1 MASDSA
7 TVATIDQELVDVA
20 DYACNYRVTDEAAYS
35 AAHRCLVDTLA
46 CAFFAAKDAD
56 CLRLVGP
63 VVPGATLA
71 NGARVPGT
79 SLQLD
84 PVSAA
89 FNIGVLTR
97 WLELNDTFTGASGSH
112 PSDNL
117 SGILA
122 VADYLSRQRLSAGR
136 EPPLMRDVLESMI
149 KAYEIQGCHAMEND
163 SFSVHSGI
171 DHVLLTKVAT
181 ASVVT
186 RMLGGGHQQV
196 INACSNA
203 WLAPTLRVY
212 RHAPNVG
219 TRKGW
224 AGAEASSQA
233 VMLALMAIRGEM
245 GYPLALSARQRG
257 FYDMFRGG
265 KPFTFPRPYREYVI
279 RHVML
284 KSVPC
289 GMYGQTAVECAIRA
303 HALVRERIE
312 SIERIDIHTQR
323 SLLGIMSKT
332 GPLRNHADRDHCV
345 QYIVA
350 IGLLFGRLTPAD
362 CNDDVAA
369 DPRIDALRDKMTV
382 MEDPRFTRGS
392 ADPESLSSG
401 NGIQVH
407 FRDGSSTPRIDIEY
421 PAGHPSRRDESA
433 PLFRKKFMQGLETC
447 FAPQQRDRILALCE
461 ERKTFERTPVS
472 EFMAAVAT

>member
-1 MASDSA
+1 MPNA
-7 TVATIDQELVDVA
+7 VDQELVDVA
-20 DYACNYRVTDEAAYS
+20 DYVCNYRVTGEPAFA

-46 CAFFAAKDAD
+46 CAFFAAKDPD

-63 VVPGATLA
+63 VVPGATLV

-79 SLQLD
+79 CLQLD
-84 PVSAA
+84 PVSAT
-89 FNIGVLTR
+89 FNIGILTR

-122 VADYLSRQRLSAGR
+122 VADYLGRGQTAGAGK
-136 EPPLMRDVLESMI
+136 PLLMRDVLEYLI
-149 KAYEIQGCHAMEND
+149 KAYEIQGCHAMENA
-163 SFSVHSGI
+163 SFSIHSAI

-186 RMLGGGHQQV
+186 RLLGGGPEEV

-203 WLAPTLRVY
+203 WLAPTLRAY

-219 TRKGW
+219 SRKGW
-224 AGAEASSQA
+224 AAAEASSQA
-233 VMLALMAIRGEM
+233 VMLALMARKGEM
-245 GYPLALSARQRG
+245 GYPLVLSAG
-257 FYDMFRGG
+257 KWGVYDAYCGG
-265 KPFTFPRPYREYVI
+265 RPFTFPRPYGEYVI
-279 RHVML
+279 QHVML

-289 GMYGQTAVECAIRA
+289 GMYGQTAVECAMRA
-303 HALVRERIE
+303 HPLVRERIDD
-312 SIERIDIHTQR
+312 IARIDIHTQR

-332 GPLRNHADRDHCV
+332 GPLRNHADRDHSV

-362 CNDDVAA
+362 CNDDIAA

-382 MEDPRFTRGS
+382 TEDSRFTQGS
-392 ADPESLSSG
+392 ADPNILSSG
-401 NGIQVH
+401 NGIRIH
-407 FRDGSSTPRIDIEY
+407 FKDGSSTPRIDIEY

-433 PLFRKKFMQGLETC
+433 PLFRTKFLQGLETC
-447 FAPQQRDRILALCE
+447 FEAEQQEKILSLCE
-461 ERKTFERTPVS
+461 DRKRFEQTPVS
-472 EFMAAVAT
+472 DFMTALAL